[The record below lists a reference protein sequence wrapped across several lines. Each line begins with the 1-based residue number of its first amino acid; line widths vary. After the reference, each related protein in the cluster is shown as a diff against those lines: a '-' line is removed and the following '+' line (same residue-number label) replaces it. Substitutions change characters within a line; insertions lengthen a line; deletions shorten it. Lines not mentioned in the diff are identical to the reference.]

1 MTMTVHA
8 DNMTLNLRGA
18 VTQKHKARSV
28 FVSDQALK
36 ILIGFI
42 QPFRYTQ
49 KRICLKGK
57 RKIYLVESR
66 TACGKFGT

>member
-28 FVSDQALK
+28 FVGSGLEN
-36 ILIGFI
+36 INRIHSTI
-42 QPFRYTQ
+42 QVYAKADLPER
-49 KRICLKGK
+49 
-57 RKIYLVESR
+57 
-66 TACGKFGT
+66 